1 DTSAQT
7 LTGISEA
14 DATINVYDGSAF
26 LGTVTADDTGAWSY
40 GLGVLADGS
49 HSLTAT
55 ATDAAGNTS
64 AASDAT
70 AFTVDTVPPSPILVS
85 VATSGSGL
93 TLAGT
98 SEAGSTVNVYDGA
111 TLVGSAVATADG
123 TWSLSASQLSSSVH
137 DFSLQATDLAGNTGT
152 YSGENLVDGGK
163 NGSLVGG
170 SGDDF
175 LWGGPG
181 NGNLSGGAG
190 DDRLDGGSGNDLLN
204 GGTGNDRLVGGTGND
219 TLTGGSGS
227 DVFVF
232 DRGFG
237 HDVVTDFTPG
247 TDHLELSR
255 DLFGA
260 GWTDAQIYSYIVDHA
275 LRHGH
280 DLILNIDGS
289 DNITLSNISLTSLHS
304 SDFIFT

>member
-1 DTSAQT
+1 M
-7 LTGISEA
+7 
-14 DATINVYDGSAF
+14 
-26 LGTVTADDTGAWSY
+26 
-40 GLGVLADGS
+40 
-49 HSLTAT
+49 
-55 ATDAAGNTS
+55 
-64 AASDAT
+64 
-70 AFTVDTVPPSPILVS
+70 
-85 VATSGSGL
+85 

-111 TLVGSAVATADG
+111 TLVGSAVATANG
-123 TWSLSASQLSSSVH
+123 TWTLSASQLNSDVH
-137 DFSLQATDLAGNTGT
+137 DFSLQATDLAGNTG
-152 YSGENLVDGGK
+152 SLFRRICVDSGK

-190 DDRLDGGSGNDLLN
+190 DDRLDGGSGNDSLN

-219 TLTGGSGS
+219 TLHRRKRIA
-227 DVFVF
+227 DMFVF
-232 DRGFG
+232 ERGFG
-237 HDVVTDFTPG
+237 HDVVTDFTVG
-247 TDHLELSR
+247 LDHLELSR

-275 LRHGH
+275 SRHGH